1 MLTDSVDQEFRA
13 QQGSLFSVSLCMEP
27 QVEHLEAEDWHHLKT
42 FTLMLAGGCRREI
55 SVSFRGLR
63 PLYGCFL
70 VWTGLHFLIT
80 MRWLGSKDKQR
91 EVTFMT

>member
-42 FTLMLAGGCRREI
+42 FTLMLLVDVGWRLQEGDL
-55 SVSFRGLR
+55 SFI
-63 PLYGCFL
+63 P
-70 VWTGLHFLIT
+70 W
-80 MRWLGSKDKQR
+80 S
-91 EVTFMT
+91 